1 MEKGHGKGYGIYV
14 AVWSGLVVLTVATVA
29 VSYVDLGLLNVAV
42 ALLIASA
49 KAALVALFFMHLKF
63 EDKLVWTFALVPVF
77 FLALIIGG
85 TLSDT
90 LFR

>member
-1 MEKGHGKGYGIYV
+1 MEKAHGTGYGIYV
-14 AVWSGLVVLTVATVA
+14 AVWAGLLVLTAATVA
-29 VSYVDLGLLNVAV
+29 VSYLDLGLMNVVV

-49 KAALVALFFMHLKF
+49 KASLVALFFMHLKF
-63 EDKLVWTFALVPVF
+63 ENRLVWTFALVPIF
-77 FLALIIGG
+77 FLVLIIGG

>member
-1 MEKGHGKGYGIYV
+1 MKDHDSGVRTYIV
-14 AVWSGLVVLTVATVA
+14 VWGALVVLTAVTVA
-29 VSYVDLGLLNVAV
+29 VSYVHLGMMNVVV

-49 KAALVALFFMHLKF
+49 KASLVALFFMHLRY
-63 EDKLVWTFALVPVF
+63 ESRLVWGFALTPIF
-77 FLALIIGG
+77 FLVLIIAG

>member
-1 MEKGHGKGYGIYV
+1 MKEHDSGIRTYIV
-14 AVWSGLVVLTVATVA
+14 VWGALIVLTAVTVA
-29 VSYVDLGLLNVAV
+29 VSYVHLGLMNVVV

-49 KAALVALFFMHLKF
+49 KASLVALFFMHLRY
-63 EDKLVWTFALVPVF
+63 ESRLVWGFALTPIF
-77 FLALIIGG
+77 FLVLIIAG

>member
-1 MEKGHGKGYGIYV
+1 MKEGDSGNRTYIV
-14 AVWSGLVVLTVATVA
+14 VWGALIVLTAATVA
-29 VSYVDLGLLNVAV
+29 VSYVHLGMMNVVV

-49 KAALVALFFMHLKF
+49 KASLVALFFMHLRY
-63 EDKLVWTFALVPVF
+63 ESRLVWGFALTPIF
-77 FLALIIGG
+77 FLVLIIAG